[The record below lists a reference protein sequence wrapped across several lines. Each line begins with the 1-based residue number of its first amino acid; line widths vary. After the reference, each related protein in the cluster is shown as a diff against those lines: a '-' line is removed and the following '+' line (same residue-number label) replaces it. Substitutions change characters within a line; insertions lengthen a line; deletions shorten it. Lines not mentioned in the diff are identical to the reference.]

1 MPKLNFSNYEGGREQ
16 AYVKHSLLRDYLP
29 ELAYRI
35 GRTWDSLAYIDG
47 FAGPWRT
54 QAQDHAD
61 SSFGVAIEALRR
73 SQNGLRDTHGQELHV
88 NCILVE
94 KDNVAFA
101 ELERFAATET
111 SSEFE
116 VHALHG
122 EFVTKIPFI
131 NQLAKGGDKNPF
143 KFVLLDPTGW
153 ADIPMDKLQPL
164 LSNRSCEVLIN
175 LMTRH
180 IIRFLEQPDRE
191 SSFKGLFARPG
202 VVEVLRDTPLDQR
215 VERAVQEYSL
225 SLKQLCNFKYVSS
238 AIIMEPDQEAVR
250 YYLVYATNHPRGVE
264 VFKAAENKAAKLQ
277 DNVRQES
284 RVKKAGGQLEFPS
297 DNGPQPSRLI
307 RALLLRNMRNAR
319 SGVLK
324 VLRANTSAGGVAYAD
339 LFCEAMAFPLVTPND
354 LVKWL
359 KALEPN
365 VEIRLAGIPSRK
377 KPRPSEDYR
386 VFVMDSKALEQ
397 S

>member
-1 MPKLNFSNYEGGREQ
+1 MPKLDFSNYEGRREQ
-16 AYVKHSLLRDYLP
+16 AYVKHSLLEVYLP

-47 FAGPWRT
+47 FAGPWQT
-54 QAQDHAD
+54 HDPDHAD

-73 SQNGLRDTHGQELHV
+73 SQKGLRDAHGQELHL
-88 NCILVE
+88 NCVLVE

-122 EFVTKIPFI
+122 EFVKKIPSIDQF
-131 NQLAKGGDKNPF
+131 AKGGGKDPF

-153 ADIPMDKLQPL
+153 ADIPMDKLQPFL
-164 LSNRSCEVLIN
+164 GNRPCEVLIN
-175 LMTRH
+175 LMTKH

-191 SSFKGLFARPG
+191 NSFRGLFARPG
-202 VVEVLRDTPLDQR
+202 VVEVLRDTPPDQR
-215 VERAVQEYSL
+215 VERAVQEYSI

-238 AIIMEPDQEAVR
+238 AVIMEPDREAVR
-250 YYLVYATNHPRGVE
+250 YYLVFATNHPRGVE
-264 VFKAAENKAAKLQ
+264 VFKAAENKAAKIQ

-284 RVKKAGGQLEFPS
+284 RVRKAGGQLEFPS
-297 DNGPQPSRLI
+297 ANGPLKSRLVLE
-307 RALLLRNMRNAR
+307 LLQRYTENAR
-319 SGVLK
+319 EDVLTTLRENASTRGVP
-324 VLRANTSAGGVAYAD
+324 YAD

-354 LVKWL
+354 LVGWL
-359 KALEPN
+359 RALEPN
-365 VEIRLAGIPSRK
+365 IEIRLAGIPSRK
-377 KPRPSEDYR
+377 KPRPSEDYH
-386 VFVMDSKALEQ
+386 VAVINSKALK
-397 S
+397 